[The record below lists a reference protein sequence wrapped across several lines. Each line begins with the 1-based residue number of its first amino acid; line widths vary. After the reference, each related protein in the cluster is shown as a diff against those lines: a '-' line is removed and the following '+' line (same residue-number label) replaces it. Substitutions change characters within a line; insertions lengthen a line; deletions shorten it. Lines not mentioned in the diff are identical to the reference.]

1 MYGSNSIQHCFNSPQ
16 LSYISNTVPEIS
28 GPSGHVVS
36 PGWNHFSG
44 FGVHFD
50 FAMDLHSTL
59 LGLILLS
66 APTLAVA
73 LTSSRCPADHGQAL
87 SGTAVRRSTCPL
99 PVDDYTASR
108 TGEWSPWTEEPQCV
122 YPEVE
127 DWDEDVKFCV
137 YTFGTY
143 NLGDGISL
151 LTTPEAAANI
161 AGALW
166 NPEPAWRARKHRR
179 RNTNSEASGEI
190 KYRLEEIP
198 GKGIGAV
205 ATQKILRKEVFIT
218 DLPSLLI
225 DARLE
230 TLSERPIEEFEEE
243 RKEIYEKAVANLL
256 GKDRV
261 LRLASSRGDST
272 VDDIFKTNSFLVAMD
287 EGGNHNG
294 LFPEIAVGGCGFG
307 QH

>member
-1 MYGSNSIQHCFNSPQ
+1 
-16 LSYISNTVPEIS
+16 
-28 GPSGHVVS
+28 
-36 PGWNHFSG
+36 
-44 FGVHFD
+44 
-50 FAMDLHSTL
+50 MDLHSAL

-66 APTLAVA
+66 APILAA
-73 LTSSRCPADHGQAL
+73 TLTSSQCPADHGQAL

-99 PVDDYTASR
+99 PVDDSTASR
-108 TGEWSPWTEEPQCV
+108 TGEWGPWTEEPQCV

-143 NLGDGISL
+143 NLGEGISL
-151 LTTPEAAANI
+151 FTTPEAAANI

-166 NPEPAWRARKHRR
+166 NPEPAWRSRKHRR
-179 RNTNSEASGEI
+179 RNTNSEDSEEV

-230 TLSERPIEEFEEE
+230 ALSERPIEEFEEE
-243 RKEIYEKAVANLL
+243 RKEIYEKAVGNLL

-261 LRLASSRGDST
+261 VRLASSRGDST

-294 LFPEIAVGGCGFG
+294 LFPEIAVSGCGFE